1 MTPVILRMALV
12 AALLG
17 ATFFVVSVQP
27 GSAKG
32 QPVCISHC
40 KTVAQDGY
48 NLCMGS
54 GVFSNSACRQMKV
67 QGFKVCKAAAAE
79 CAK

>member
-1 MTPVILRMALV
+1 MTPVIFRMALV

-27 GSAKG
+27 GSAG
-32 QPVCISHC
+32 QPECITYC
-40 KTVAQDGY
+40 QTVAQGQY
-48 NLCMGS
+48 NACMDLADMGFLPS
-54 GVFSNSACRQMKV
+54 SACRRI
-67 QGFKVCKAAAAE
+67 KAAGFRNCRAVQ